1 MYLHGTALIKQRIFT
16 YLRLCRGVA
25 FACHDH
31 LVVFGTN
38 VRHPNT
44 YSLSKELLIY
54 RQILCNILEITVV
67 LITSFFYTVYEDARK
82 IWRVIDW
89 TVVLMVAWK
98 ARALMISFAILFYPY
113 SVLYSKNKWWRLLWF
128 RIRYTPSHRFSSMY
142 LSKIL
147 KVTKKGMFS
156 LH

>member
-1 MYLHGTALIKQRIFT
+1 MYLHGTALIKQRNFK

-25 FACHDH
+25 LACHDH
-31 LVVFGTN
+31 PVVFGTN
-38 VRHPNT
+38 VWHPT
-44 YSLSKELLIY
+44 LTVCQRSLIFTDM
-54 RQILCNILEITVV
+54 ILCNILEITVV

-113 SVLYSKNKWWRLLWF
+113 SVSYSRNKCWRLLWF
-128 RIRYTPSHRFSSMY
+128 RTRYTPSHRFSSMY

-147 KVTKKGMFS
+147 KLTKKFMCS